1 MPNIDTKLTVVN
13 AQLPDTLSTVNSPDW
28 CDRPEMAH
36 FGPASWQSSVLALL
50 TAIFVRPLL
59 GALTVIGLLVNRFRP
74 DALQRARLDGIDRPL
89 GLIPPLPGTDITRI
103 SLPHCPAE
111 WVVAPEARDSNSLIV
126 YFHGSA
132 LVTLGLNS
140 HRRFV
145 SRLSATTGA
154 KVFNVGYRL
163 APQASIEEAVADGLD
178 GYRYALSQ
186 GFAPERIVLA
196 GDSAGGLMAADVA
209 LAARDAGLPV
219 PAGQALMS
227 PLTSSDMSLKY
238 RALKDHRDVMFPF
251 MTVKFIYDVFATV
264 NGTRPPPVMP
274 PEADLHGLGP
284 FLLQVGTHEMLLND
298 TFALAERLR
307 AHNVEVWVQ
316 QWHKAMHMF
325 QLSFDVNP
333 DARRA
338 VDEVAA
344 FIRYATTVKD
354 RRSQRLKPSGLL
366 MGEVPGAGQVE
377 RHAGLLRP
385 PQSPRRRAP
394 TRPDA
399 RSP

>member
-1 MPNIDTKLTVVN
+1 MTQNRAHGDALLSGRHTFKRAPPSGPGNYRRNFDTKLTVVN
-13 AQLPDTLSTVNSPDW
+13 TQLPDTLSTVNSPDW

-50 TAIFVRPLL
+50 TAIFVRPVL
-59 GALTVIGLLVNRFRP
+59 GALTIIGLVVNRFRP
-74 DALQRARLDGIDRPL
+74 DALQRARLDGIDGPL
-89 GLIPPLPGTDITRI
+89 RLIPPLPGTDVTRVT
-103 SLPHCPAE
+103 LPHCPAE

-163 APQASIEEAVADGLD
+163 APQASIEDAVADGLD

-307 AHNVEVWVQ
+307 ADNVDVWVQ

-344 FIRYATTVKD
+344 FIRYATTVQD
-354 RRSQRLKPSGLL
+354 EIS
-366 MGEVPGAGQVE
+366 A
-377 RHAGLLRP
+377 
-385 PQSPRRRAP
+385 
-394 TRPDA
+394 
-399 RSP
+399 

>member
-1 MPNIDTKLTVVN
+1 MN
-13 AQLPDTLSTVNSPDW
+13 ALLPDTLGAVNSRDW
-28 CDRPEMAH
+28 CDRPKTAH

-59 GALTVIGLLVNRFRP
+59 GALTVVGLVVNRLRP
-74 DALQRARLDGIDRPL
+74 DALQRVRLDGIDRPL
-89 GLIPPLPGTDITRI
+89 GLIPPVRGTDIARI

-145 SRLSATTGA
+145 S
-154 KVFNVGYRL
+154 
-163 APQASIEEAVADGLD
+163 
-178 GYRYALSQ
+178 ALSQ
-186 GFAPERIVLA
+186 GFDAERIVLA

-284 FLLQVGTHEMLLND
+284 FLLQAGTHEMLLND

-344 FIRYATTVKD
+344 FIRYATTVQD
-354 RRSQRLKPSGLL
+354 EIS
-366 MGEVPGAGQVE
+366 A
-377 RHAGLLRP
+377 
-385 PQSPRRRAP
+385 
-394 TRPDA
+394 
-399 RSP
+399 

>member
-1 MPNIDTKLTVVN
+1 VVTVAFSSPSFQVTVPCSRSADVQARATEWPRQLSPRFDTKLTVVN
-13 AQLPDTLSTVNSPDW
+13 IQLPDTLSTVNSPDW

-50 TAIFVRPLL
+50 TAIFVRPVL
-59 GALTVIGLLVNRFRP
+59 GALTVIGLVVNRFRP
-74 DALQRARLDGIDRPL
+74 DALQGARLDGIDGPL
-89 GLIPPLPGTDITRI
+89 RLIPPLPGTDVTRV

-145 SRLSATTGA
+145 SKLSASTGA

-163 APQASIEEAVADGLD
+163 APQASIEDAVADGLD
-178 GYRYALSQ
+178 GYRYALAQ

-307 AHNVEVWVQ
+307 AHSVDVWVQ

-344 FIRYATTVKD
+344 FIRYATAQKNVKD
-354 RRSQRLKPSGLL
+354 
-366 MGEVPGAGQVE
+366 EVSA
-377 RHAGLLRP
+377 
-385 PQSPRRRAP
+385 
-394 TRPDA
+394 
-399 RSP
+399 

>member
-1 MPNIDTKLTVVN
+1 MR
-13 AQLPDTLSTVNSPDW
+13 AQLPDTLSTVNSLDW
-28 CDRPEMAH
+28 RERPETAH
-36 FGPASWQSSVLALL
+36 FGPASWQSTVHAVLNSIYVRPVLATL
-50 TAIFVRPLL
+50 TLL
-59 GALTVIGLLVNRFRP
+59 GIVVNRISP
-74 DALQRARLDGIDRPL
+74 DTLQRVRLDGIDGSMKFIR
-89 GLIPPLPGTDITRI
+89 PLPGTDATQVE
-103 SLPHCPAE
+103 LPHCRAE
-111 WVVAPEARDSNSLIV
+111 WVVAPEARDSTSLIV

-145 SRLSATTGA
+145 SRLSQATGA
-154 KVFNVGYRL
+154 KVLNVGYRL

-178 GYRYALSQ
+178 GYRFALAQ

-227 PLTSSDMSLKY
+227 PLTSSDMGLKY

-264 NGTRPPPVMP
+264 NGTRPPPLMP
-274 PEADLHGLGP
+274 PEADLRGLGP
-284 FLLQVGTHEMLLND
+284 FLLQAGTHEMLLND
-298 TFALAERLR
+298 TVVFAERLR
-307 AHNVEVWVQ
+307 EQNVAVWVQ
-316 QWHKAMHMF
+316 LWHKAMHMF

-338 VDEVAA
+338 VAEVAA
-344 FIRYATTVKD
+344 FIRYATSVQDEIT
-354 RRSQRLKPSGLL
+354 
-366 MGEVPGAGQVE
+366 A
-377 RHAGLLRP
+377 
-385 PQSPRRRAP
+385 
-394 TRPDA
+394 
-399 RSP
+399 

>member
-1 MPNIDTKLTVVN
+1 
-13 AQLPDTLSTVNSPDW
+13 
-28 CDRPEMAH
+28 MAH
-36 FGPASWQSSVLALL
+36 FSPASWQSSALALL
-50 TAIFVRPLL
+50 TAIFVRPVL
-59 GALTVIGLLVNRFRP
+59 GALTLIGLVVNRFCP
-74 DALQRARLDGIDRPL
+74 DALQRTRLDGIDGPL
-89 GLIPPLPGTDITRI
+89 RLIPPLRGTDVTRVA
-103 SLPHCPAE
+103 LPHCPAE

-178 GYRYALSQ
+178 GYRYALSK
-186 GFAPERIVLA
+186 GFAPGRIVLA

-284 FLLQVGTHEMLLND
+284 FLLQVGTNEMLLND
-298 TFALAERLR
+298 TFALADRLR

-338 VDEVAA
+338 VDEVAG
-344 FIRYATTVKD
+344 FIRYATAEKNSKD
-354 RRSQRLKPSGLL
+354 
-366 MGEVPGAGQVE
+366 EVSA
-377 RHAGLLRP
+377 
-385 PQSPRRRAP
+385 
-394 TRPDA
+394 
-399 RSP
+399 

>member
-1 MPNIDTKLTVVN
+1 MPIRSCAEGVLDGTVSKLQAFAHRPSSVQTTAIEWSRQLIAHLAFKLTVVN
-13 AQLPDTLSTVNSPDW
+13 AQLTDTLSTVNSLDWRERPDT
-28 CDRPEMAH
+28 AH
-36 FGPASWQSSVLALL
+36 FGPASWQSSLLALL
-50 TAIFVRPLL
+50 TAIFVRPVLGLL
-59 GALTVIGLLVNRFRP
+59 TLIGLAVNRFAP
-74 DALQRARLDGIDRPL
+74 DALQRGRFDGIDKPL
-89 GLIPPLPGTDITRI
+89 GLIPPLPGTDVSRVD
-103 SLPHCPAE
+103 LPHCPAE
-111 WVVAPEARDSNSLIV
+111 WVVAPEARESTSLIV
-126 YFHGSA
+126 YYHGSA

-145 SRLSATTGA
+145 SRLSAATGA
-154 KVFNVGYRL
+154 KVLNVGYRL

-178 GYRYALSQ
+178 GYRFALAQ
-186 GFAPERIVLA
+186 GFAPERIVVA
-196 GDSAGGLMAADVA
+196 GDSAGGLIAADVA

-227 PLTSSDMSLKY
+227 PLTSSDMDLKY

-284 FLLQVGTHEMLLND
+284 FLLQAGTHEMLLND
-298 TFALAERLR
+298 SIVFAERLR
-307 AHNVEVWVQ
+307 AQGVEVWLQ

-338 VDEVAA
+338 IDEVAA
-344 FIRYATTVKD
+344 FIRYATTVQD
-354 RRSQRLKPSGLL
+354 EIS
-366 MGEVPGAGQVE
+366 A
-377 RHAGLLRP
+377 
-385 PQSPRRRAP
+385 
-394 TRPDA
+394 
-399 RSP
+399 

>member
-1 MPNIDTKLTVVN
+1 VVN
-13 AQLPDTLSTVNSPDW
+13 VQLPDTLSTVNSPDW
-28 CDRPEMAH
+28 CDRPETAH

-50 TAIFVRPLL
+50 TAIFVRPVL
-59 GALTVIGLLVNRFRP
+59 GALTIIGLVINRFRP
-74 DALQRARLDGIDRPL
+74 DALQRARLDGIDGPL
-89 GLIPPLPGTDITRI
+89 RLIPPLPGTDVTRVA
-103 SLPHCPAE
+103 LPHCPAE

-154 KVFNVGYRL
+154 KVLNVGYRL

-298 TFALAERLR
+298 TLALAERLR

-344 FIRYATTVKD
+344 FIRYATTVQD
-354 RRSQRLKPSGLL
+354 EIS
-366 MGEVPGAGQVE
+366 A
-377 RHAGLLRP
+377 
-385 PQSPRRRAP
+385 
-394 TRPDA
+394 
-399 RSP
+399 

>member
-1 MPNIDTKLTVVN
+1 VVTG
-13 AQLPDTLSTVNSPDW
+13 QLPDTLSTVNSPDW
-28 CDRPEMAH
+28 CDRPETAH

-50 TAIFVRPLL
+50 TAIFVRPVL
-59 GALTVIGLLVNRFRP
+59 GALTVIGLVVNRFRP
-74 DALQRARLDGIDRPL
+74 DALQRARLDGIDVPL
-89 GLIPPLPGTDITRI
+89 RLIPPLPGTDVTRVA
-103 SLPHCPAE
+103 LPHCPAE
-111 WVVAPEARDSNSLIV
+111 WVVAGEARDSDSLIV

-145 SRLSATTGA
+145 SKLSAATGA
-154 KVFNVGYRL
+154 KVLNVGYRL
-163 APQASIEEAVADGLD
+163 APHASIEEAVADGLD
-178 GYRYALSQ
+178 GYRFALSQ

-219 PAGQALMS
+219 PAGQALLS

-238 RALKDHRDVMFPF
+238 RALKDHRDVLFPF

-264 NGTRPPPVMP
+264 NGTRPPPLMP

-284 FLLQVGTHEMLLND
+284 FLLQVGTHEMLLYD
-298 TFALAERLR
+298 SIVFAERLR
-307 AHNVEVWVQ
+307 AHGVEVWLQ

-344 FIRYATTVKD
+344 FIRYAT
-354 RRSQRLKPSGLL
+354 
-366 MGEVPGAGQVE
+366 
-377 RHAGLLRP
+377 
-385 PQSPRRRAP
+385 RAE
-394 TRPDA
+394 DSEKGVSA
-399 RSP
+399 

>member
-1 MPNIDTKLTVVN
+1 LLTGRRTFKRAPPSGPGNYRRNFDTKLTVVN
-13 AQLPDTLSTVNSPDW
+13 TQLPDTLSTVNSPDW
-28 CDRPEMAH
+28 CDRPEMAQ

-50 TAIFVRPLL
+50 TAIFVRPVL
-59 GALTVIGLLVNRFRP
+59 GALTIIGLVVNRFRP
-74 DALQRARLDGIDRPL
+74 DALQRARLDGIDGPL
-89 GLIPPLPGTDITRI
+89 RLIPPLPGTDVTRV

-163 APQASIEEAVADGLD
+163 APQASIEDAVADGLD
-178 GYRYALSQ
+178 GYRYVLSQ

-307 AHNVEVWVQ
+307 AHNVDVWVQ

-344 FIRYATTVKD
+344 FIRYATAEQDVKD
-354 RRSQRLKPSGLL
+354 LEN
-366 MGEVPGAGQVE
+366 EVSA
-377 RHAGLLRP
+377 
-385 PQSPRRRAP
+385 
-394 TRPDA
+394 
-399 RSP
+399 

>member
-1 MPNIDTKLTVVN
+1 
-13 AQLPDTLSTVNSPDW
+13 
-28 CDRPEMAH
+28 MAH

-50 TAIFVRPLL
+50 TAIFVRPVL
-59 GALTVIGLLVNRFRP
+59 GALTIIGLVVNRFRP
-74 DALQRARLDGIDRPL
+74 DALQRARLDGIDGPL
-89 GLIPPLPGTDITRI
+89 RLIRPLPGTDVTRV
-103 SLPHCPAE
+103 SLPRCPAE

-154 KVFNVGYRL
+154 QVFNVGYRL
-163 APQASIEEAVADGLD
+163 APQASIEDAVADGLD
-178 GYRYALSQ
+178 GYRYVLSQ

-298 TFALAERLR
+298 TFALADRLR
-307 AHNVEVWVQ
+307 AHNVDVWVQ

-344 FIRYATTVKD
+344 FIRYATAEQDVKD
-354 RRSQRLKPSGLL
+354 LEN
-366 MGEVPGAGQVE
+366 EVSA
-377 RHAGLLRP
+377 
-385 PQSPRRRAP
+385 
-394 TRPDA
+394 
-399 RSP
+399 